1 MVQAIFAR
9 NTIHK
14 TVMFENIKKVIA
26 RVPKGKVA
34 TYGQIA
40 KLAGYPGA
48 ARQVVWALR
57 ASSGLPWHRIVG
69 AKGKISLTG
78 EPGFE
83 QRMRLEMEGVRF
95 NGLRVDMDE
104 FEWRPREAAKKAR
117 RRTGKRRG

>member
-1 MVQAIFAR
+1 
-9 NTIHK
+9 
-14 TVMFENIKKVIA
+14 MFEKIKKVLA
-26 RVPKGKVA
+26 RVPRGRVA

-57 ASSGLPWHRIVG
+57 SSSGLPWHRIVG
-69 AKGKISLTG
+69 ARGKISLTG

-83 QRMRLEMEGVRF
+83 QRMRLEMEGVLF

-104 FEWRPREAAKKAR
+104 FGWKPSRAGKKAG
-117 RRTGKRRG
+117 TKKRNRS